1 MKTKRI
7 IAGFAA
13 AVFTLSTMAV
23 TAYAADIDDDDNDTV
38 DALSVIEIDEDD
50 AEEDI
55 ADEEDDTDVVED
67 AFEESDNGN
76 TTTEGSTGSTTGGTV
91 ENDQSTEQEEHIDV
105 VENTNTLL
113 NNEFLKL
120 VLEQSSGKM
129 NLWTTNGDPL
139 NAKDSNKKLLYNG
152 TNPYTSCSTVSV
164 DGVHKVYGADGLTE
178 ALTYNAEDKS
188 ISGTATYG
196 KINVKQTVRFVR
208 NSATGRDDVVE
219 IKYTATNTDTA
230 AHNVGMRIMLDTML
244 GSNDDAPFRVA
255 GQDVTNETEFTGDN
269 IPSYWQ
275 AFDSLEGPTVIAQGS
290 FLKDTS
296 NLPDKV
302 QFVSWP
308 HVKKTATIWDY
319 QIPETTT
326 ANGDSAVTV
335 TWNEKELAPG
345 ESRTYTTHYGL
356 SQLDQIATSQ
366 AQSLGLKVHVEQE
379 AELKNNRY
387 ETTVTAYINN
397 TGDTTITNPTLNIV
411 LPEGAKLASDQL
423 PSIVYDS
430 IAAGEERTQTWRVVF
445 DNAEQA
451 RSYQITVER
460 WADNIEKQSITNTI
474 NVPGYVPTSGS
485 NGSTNG
491 NNQGHIVNPG
501 SCDLPDPVEIDHE
514 IFFYADPSNRPM
526 VSSEGVL
533 VRETVDN
540 TVTVKP
546 SAESS
551 SSENTVIKATGG
563 VFDTT
568 STSPVATV
576 AGIVGAI
583 AVLGAASLVVL
594 NKKNKNER

>member
-55 ADEEDDTDVVED
+55 ADDEDDTDVVAD

-91 ENDQSTEQEEHIDV
+91 EGDQSTEQEEHIDV

-120 VLEQSSGKM
+120 VLEQSSGKI

-139 NAKDSNKKLLYNG
+139 NAKDNNKKLLYNG
-152 TNPYTSCSTVSV
+152 GNPYTSYSTVSV
-164 DGVHKVYGADGLTE
+164 DGDHKIYGADGLTE
-178 ALTYNAEDKS
+178 ALTYNAADKS
-188 ISGTATYG
+188 ISGTAAYG
-196 KINVKQTVRFVR
+196 KITVKQTVRFVR

-230 AHNVGMRIMLDTML
+230 AHKVGMRIMLDTML

-275 AFDSLEGPTVIAQGS
+275 AFDSLEDPTVIAQGS

-302 QFVSWP
+302 QFVGWP

-319 QIPETTT
+319 QIPETAT

-397 TGDTTITNPTLNIV
+397 TGDTDITNPTLNIV
-411 LPEGAKLASDQL
+411 LPEGASLVEGEM
-423 PSIVYDS
+423 PSVVYGS
-430 IAAGEERTQTWRVVF
+430 IKPGEELTKTWRVVF
-445 DNAEQA
+445 VNSDQA

>member
-55 ADEEDDTDVVED
+55 ADDEDDTDVVED

-91 ENDQSTEQEEHIDV
+91 EGDQPTEQEEHIDV

-139 NAKDSNKKLLYNG
+139 NAKDNNKKLLYNG
-152 TNPYTSCSTVSV
+152 SNPYTSCSTVSV
-164 DGVHKVYGADGLTE
+164 DGEHKVYGADGLTE

-188 ISGTATYG
+188 ISGTAAYG
-196 KINVKQTVRFVR
+196 KITVKQTVRFVR

-230 AHNVGMRIMLDTML
+230 AHKVGMRIMLDTML

-275 AFDSLEGPTVIAQGS
+275 AFDSLENPTVIAQGS

-302 QFVSWP
+302 QFVGWP

-319 QIPETTT
+319 QIPETAP

-423 PSIVYDS
+423 PSIVYAS

-485 NGSTNG
+485 NGG

>member
-55 ADEEDDTDVVED
+55 AEDEDDTDVVED

-91 ENDQSTEQEEHIDV
+91 EGDQPTEQEEHIDV

-152 TNPYTSCSTVSV
+152 SNPYTSCSTVSV

-196 KINVKQTVRFVR
+196 KITVKQTVRFVR
-208 NSATGRDDVVE
+208 NPATGRDDVVE

-230 AHNVGMRIMLDTML
+230 AHKVGMRIMLDTML

-275 AFDSLEGPTVIAQGS
+275 AFDSLENPTVIAQGS

-302 QFVSWP
+302 QFVGWP

-319 QIPETTT
+319 QIPETAP